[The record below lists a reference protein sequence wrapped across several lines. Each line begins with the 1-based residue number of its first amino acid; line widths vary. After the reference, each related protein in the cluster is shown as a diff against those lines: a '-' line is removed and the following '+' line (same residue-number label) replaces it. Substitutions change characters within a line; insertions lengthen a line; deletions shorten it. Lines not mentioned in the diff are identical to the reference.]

1 MLRIGDFS
9 KITKVTI
16 RMLRHYDEIGLFKPA
31 CVDPMSGYRAYSYE
45 QMPQLS
51 RIIFLRDLGFTIQ
64 EIKSMVDNHLS
75 IEEMEIKLLKRKQE
89 LEDEIKVAQLNLGL
103 VTERL
108 KTIQYEQVIPTYD
121 VTVKS
126 VAAITVASVRK
137 TVSHIHQMHEY
148 CHEMYEEVYREL
160 ERLNIELTGPEVTF
174 YHNESYSE
182 TDLDVE
188 TSLIIRGSDEEVQ
201 SLMGSS
207 LTIRHLPAES
217 EVASMVYKGSYD
229 GMELAIIELL
239 KWIARHGWVIT
250 GEMRELHLSGPA
262 HLNGE
267 LVEQS
272 IIEFQIPIDSHIM

>member
-16 RMLRHYDEIGLFKPA
+16 RMLRHYDQIGLFKPA
-31 CVDPMSGYRAYSYE
+31 CVDPISGYRAYSYE

-51 RIIFLRDLGFTIQ
+51 RIVFLRDLGFTIQ

-75 IEEMEIKLLKRKQE
+75 IEEMETKLLKRKQE
-89 LEDEIKVAQLNLGL
+89 LEEEIKVAQLNLGV

-108 KTIQYEQVIPTYD
+108 KAIQHEQAIPSND

-126 VAAITVASVRK
+126 VAPITVASVRK
-137 TVSHIHQMHEY
+137 TVPHVSEMHEY
-148 CHEMYEEVYREL
+148 CHVMYEQVYRDL
-160 ERLNIELTGPEVTF
+160 ERLHIEPAGPEVTF

-188 TSLIIRGSDEEVQ
+188 VSLIIRGSEEE
-201 SLMGSS
+201 LRTLKGSS
-207 LTIRHLPAES
+207 LTVRHLPAES
-217 EVASMVYKGSYD
+217 EVATMVYNGPYD

-239 KWIARHGWVIT
+239 KWIARHGWVTT
-250 GEMRELHLSGPA
+250 GEMRELHLSGPT
-262 HLNGE
+262 HPDGE
-267 LVEQS
+267 LVERS

>member
-16 RMLRHYDEIGLFKPA
+16 RMLRHYDQIGLFKPV
-31 CVDPMSGYRAYSYE
+31 CVDSVSGYRAYSYE
-45 QMPQLS
+45 QIPQLS

-64 EIKSMVDNHLS
+64 EIKTMVYNHLS
-75 IEEMEIKLLKRKQE
+75 IEEMEIKLLKRKLE
-89 LEDEIKVAQLNLGL
+89 LEDEIKAAQLNLGVVNEL
-103 VTERL
+103 L
-108 KTIQYEQVIPTYD
+108 KSIQHEQVIPLYD

-126 VAAITVASVRK
+126 VAEITVASVRK
-137 TVSHIHQMHEY
+137 TVSHIDQMHEY
-148 CHEMYEEVYREL
+148 CLEMYAEVYREL
-160 ERLNIELTGPEVTF
+160 ERLNIEPAGPEVTF

-188 TSLIIRGSDEEVQ
+188 ASLIIRGSDDETE
-201 SLMGSS
+201 SFKGSS
-207 LTIRHLPAES
+207 LHIRHIPAES
-217 EVASMVYKGSYD
+217 EVASMVYNGSYD

-239 KWIARHGWVIT
+239 KWIARHGWIIT

-262 HLNGE
+262 HPDGE
-267 LVEQS
+267 LVDRS